1 MEHLGVYP
9 KRPVS
14 RHANTIQK
22 ENTIVEKTINTL
34 SHHFIP
40 SPGFTH
46 SLINQLNYSILFMI
60 ILKHLLSAKFGG
72 IRFIYSYFLVFFPF
86 FW

>member
-1 MEHLGVYP
+1 MEHLGVHP

-46 SLINQLNYSILFMI
+46 SLIRSTLFRNAKTVIINNTILSEI
-60 ILKHLLSAKFGG
+60 
-72 IRFIYSYFLVFFPF
+72 
-86 FW
+86 